1 MGQIDRSSDRRLT
14 ERRVTPRIGVEIWA
28 EELCGADVYFHRVTN
43 LSRDGFFI
51 EKKLPFQVGQTV
63 NIRLDLPG
71 SESKLDARS
80 RVVNNYHDGYAN
92 LRGAGFQFTDM
103 DVHTRRGIEAYIDQ
117 THRKK

>member
-1 MGQIDRSSDRRLT
+1 MGQTDRLSDHRLT
-14 ERRVTPRIGVEIWA
+14 ERRTTPRIGVEFWA
-28 EELCGADVYFHRVTN
+28 EERYGADVYFHRVTN

-71 SESKLDARS
+71 FERKLDART

-103 DVHTRRGIEAYIDQ
+103 DAQARKGIEAYIDQ
-117 THRKK
+117 TDSQE

>member
-1 MGQIDRSSDRRLT
+1 MGQTERSSDHGLT
-14 ERRVTPRIGVEIWA
+14 ERRTTPRIGVEFWA

-71 SESKLDARS
+71 LKSKLDARS

-92 LRGAGFQFTDM
+92 LQGAGFQFMDM
-103 DVHTRRGIEAYIDQ
+103 DAHARRGIEAYIDQ
-117 THRKK
+117 THPKK